1 MNQKLYIG
9 VDGCKSGWITA
20 ILDEGLRLEC
30 HKSVKDLIDTYPEF
44 DAFLIDMVI
53 GLRDSAEQRRPDDLA
68 RKELKQRGS
77 TIFPA
82 PSRAAVYKDTYEE
95 QKEANIKVLGKS
107 LSKQSSAIIPKI
119 REIDEYLMEH
129 PEYRNKIDES
139 HPELCFARLKGEVLQ
154 SKKKDTDGIEE
165 RVGIIA
171 RCIPGIQIPD
181 INEKARELKCNVDD
195 LVDAICLAVTAKL
208 KSLGMCETIPERS
221 DVDANGLLM
230 KLTVPK
236 KSVSDKN
243 TSFERKNMVIL
254 LVRYKCKTGCRDM
267 FYEAIKNNYIDEM
280 SRSEN
285 GNIRYEYAYGIV
297 EDELILTEI
306 WKNENAFELHKN
318 MDHFKRLGD
327 IKKEFVEE
335 TEIMMFEGSR
345 SC

>member
-9 VDGCKSGWITA
+9 VDGCKSGWIA
-20 ILDEGLRLEC
+20 ALLDEDLRLEC
-30 HKSVKDLIDTYPEF
+30 HKSVKDLIDSYPEF

-53 GLRDSAEQRRPDDLA
+53 GLCDSEYQRRPDDLA

-95 QKEANIKVLGKS
+95 QKEANIRVLGKS

-119 REIDEYLMEH
+119 REIDEFLTAH

-139 HPELCFARLKGEVLQ
+139 HPELCFARLKGEVLH

-165 RVGIIA
+165 RVKIIEQ
-171 RCIPGIQIPD
+171 CIPGIHIPD
-181 INEKARELKCNVDD
+181 LNEKALELKCNADD
-195 LVDAICLAVTAKL
+195 LADAICLAVTAKL
-208 KSLGMCETIPERS
+208 KSLGMCETIPEQP

-243 TSFERKNMVIL
+243 ASSDRKNMVIL

-267 FYEAIKNNYIDEM
+267 FYETIRKHHIDEM
-280 SRSEN
+280 SQMEN

-297 EDELILTEI
+297 EDELLLTEI
-306 WKNENAFELHKN
+306 WKNEDAFELHKN
-318 MDHFKRLGD
+318 MDHFKNLGD

-335 TEIMMFEGSR
+335 TEIMVFKGSE